1 MVGEPAAGVA
11 VVEVVVEAAVA
22 EEVGLVELKAAVV
35 EAAVPAEVVD
45 KAAVAKEVAGRLN
58 CFI

>member
-45 KAAVAKEVAGRLN
+45 KAAVANRSLVGRAT
-58 CFI
+58 